1 MPTAYLGLGSNL
13 GDRKQNIRSA
23 LQMLE
28 ERGAAR
34 VVVVSSFI
42 ETAPVGYADQ
52 PDFVN
57 AVAEVETNLT
67 PRELLDAALRV
78 ETDMGRV
85 RTIRWGPRVIDIDIL
100 LFDDL
105 LMAEDGLTL
114 PHPEMTKRGFVLEPL
129 AEIAPNLALPGGKTA
144 REAAEELRN
153 G

>member
-13 GDRKQNIRSA
+13 GDREQNIRSA

-34 VVVVSSFI
+34 IVHVSSFI
-42 ETAPVGYADQ
+42 ETAPVGYTDQ

-57 AVAEVETNLT
+57 AVAEVETCLS
-67 PRELLDAALRV
+67 PRELLDAALKV
-78 ETDMGRV
+78 ESDMGRL

-105 LMAEDGLTL
+105 SIVEEGLTL

-129 AEIAPNLALPGGKTA
+129 AEIAPDLALPGGKTA
-144 REAAEELRN
+144 CEAAGELRKV
-153 G
+153 